1 MEMQETIIFQMMN
14 LKTDGIFNMRKLVYI
29 VSVII
34 VSVML
39 NGCRSQWDDI
49 DKNDGKSTHTLM
61 VNAYSDDE
69 TKVSIDALPGDAG
82 YLVSWDVGDILSLF
96 ESANEEIGFYSSSPL
111 AEGDIVGG
119 KASFSFEIEDKGA
132 SSFDYIAAYPWGIPK
147 YDVWE
152 DESDEMYTK
161 WADIFDY
168 EGEYVPPHMVVDLE
182 FPIYQT
188 PTADSYDPCADLL
201 ISKQITSPVQLS
213 GEVMFRFARVGAIV
227 KVTLK
232 GLDDYIG
239 KNIVRAAFLS
249 GESYKGF
256 SIVSYDPVL
265 QKLAYDTEAETG
277 THMNYI
283 EFEPQNLIVKEDGTA
298 DLWMRIPAGTISD
311 WFRVELAIKVGEDEV
326 LLSRYVDLTSLI
338 RSLVFN
344 DGKMSAFSVGN
355 FVLTTVE
362 DVSEVNFAVN
372 AAKDGFTAT
381 WSAVENAVGYN
392 CFLTNSSDVRTDA
405 VATDN
410 GDGTWSVQIP
420 GGLAKDTYYLNIKP
434 IPADGYGLII
444 EDYGVYEVKVGVPYV
459 YHFAHDTFGN
469 PSSCEEIED
478 TDGEYII
485 PVYSP
490 GKVRFKGVERQ
501 YDKSW
506 QTLAASGPWFF
517 YSTEPLEEIHSIE
530 IYSKDN
536 SHLNFKVYASSAPNE
551 HTVELEGVVVETDH
565 VQAGSGS
572 FYYDAVHRKV
582 RYTFPEGY
590 KYYTFCGE
598 IAGIM
603 MTSQYSYVYYY
614 KSNITVSGY

>member
-1 MEMQETIIFQMMN
+1 MMI
-14 LKTDGIFNMRKLVYI
+14 LKTDGSSNMKKLIYI
-29 VSVII
+29 VSVVI

-39 NGCRSQWDDI
+39 NGCHSQWDDI

-61 VNAYSDDE
+61 VNAYSDDQ

-119 KASFSFEIEDKGA
+119 KASFSFEIDDMEGA
-132 SSFDYIAAYPWGIPK
+132 SFDYIAAYPGGNAR
-147 YDVWE
+147 YDVWG
-152 DESDEMYTK
+152 DESDETYTK

-168 EGEYVPPHMVVDLE
+168 EGEYVPPHMVVDLQ
-182 FPIYQT
+182 FPIPQT
-188 PTADSYDPCADLL
+188 PSAESYDPNADLL

-213 GEVMFRFARVGAIV
+213 GEVMFSFARVGAIV

-239 KNIVRAAFLS
+239 KSIARAAFLS

-265 QKLAYDTEAETG
+265 QKLAYNTEAETG

-311 WFRVELAIKVGEDEV
+311 WFRVELTMEVGEDEV
-326 LLSRYVDLTSLI
+326 PLSRYVDLTSLR

-355 FVLTTVE
+355 FVLSTVE
-362 DVSEVNFAVN
+362 DVPEVNFAVN

-381 WSAVENAVGYN
+381 WGAVENAVGYS

-459 YHFAHDTFGN
+459 YHFAHDCFGN

-517 YSTEPLEEIHSIE
+517 YSTEPLEEIHSID
-530 IYSKDN
+530 IISKDD

-551 HTVELEGVVVETDH
+551 HTVELEGVVVETKH

-572 FYYDAVHRKV
+572 FYYDAVHKTV

-614 KSNITVSGY
+614 QSNITVSGY